1 MALLEIPTAFLGI
14 PVGLADL
21 LSAPWLISRLLGLI
35 LLLLGILV
43 FAGTVPIG
51 FYRRP
56 VDALSGKR
64 MGLAEAA
71 RRRTLSESAERLIL
85 AGAVAGMVID
95 IILVLNALHYDNV
108 RAWLFVLCGLPGLYI
123 ARRYYDWALLKPYR
137 KLAATAGVAS
147 GLLSI
152 VPFLYN
158 TIYLPSTA
166 DVAVESS
173 MTHAAPV
180 PAGPGL
186 EVVDLQVNLQVKSS
200 VPAVTLTS
208 MLVVHGLTYRGNQTN
223 FSTSPSQKAALDA
236 GLGRYPSPD
245 LEFKGTTTSTLV
257 TLRRVVRDGAFLN
270 PNVTLNTVVPVLVP
284 AGRYQELDVE
294 LMLWYARS
302 DRLTL
307 TSEYFGPRTYSSS
320 RQCPGDDV
328 RSAWFI
334 AQSRLSQLTR
344 GRETAVTDWC
354 SAVTDPWV
362 GSFIGGAPGAHTSS
376 KVARLE
382 AQNYQA
388 KYTSRFWA
396 IELPDPS

>member
-1 MALLEIPTAFLGI
+1 MTQAYEITMPAGQSGRIASPLAWLRALRDRFMALLEIPTALLGI
-14 PVGLADL
+14 PVGLIDL
-21 LSAPWLISRLLGLI
+21 LSAPWLISRMLGLI

-43 FAGTVPIG
+43 LAGTVPIA

-56 VDALSGKR
+56 VDVSSGKR

-95 IILVLNALHYDNV
+95 VILVLNALHYDNA
-108 RAWLFVLCGLPGLYI
+108 RAWLFGLCGLPCLYI
-123 ARRYYDWALLKPYR
+123 ARRYYDWALLKQYR

-173 MTHAAPV
+173 MIHAAPV
-180 PAGPGL
+180 SAGPGL
-186 EVVDLQVNLQVKSS
+186 QVVDLQINLQVKSS

-208 MLVVHGLTYRGNQTN
+208 MLVVHGL
-223 FSTSPSQKAALDA
+223 SS
-236 GLGRYPSPD
+236 
-245 LEFKGTTTSTLV
+245 TSTLI
-257 TLRRVVRDGAFLN
+257 TLRRVVRDGAILN
-270 PNVTLNTVVPVLVP
+270 PNVTYNTVVPVLVP
-284 AGRYQELDVE
+284 ARRYQELDVE
-294 LMLWYARS
+294 LMLWFARS

-307 TSEYFGPRTYSSS
+307 TSEYFGPRAYPSS

-328 RSAWFI
+328 RSAWLI
-334 AQSRLSQLTR
+334 AQSRLSLLTR

-362 GSFIGGAPGAHTSS
+362 ESFIGGAPGAHTSS

-396 IELPDPS
+396 IELPDSS